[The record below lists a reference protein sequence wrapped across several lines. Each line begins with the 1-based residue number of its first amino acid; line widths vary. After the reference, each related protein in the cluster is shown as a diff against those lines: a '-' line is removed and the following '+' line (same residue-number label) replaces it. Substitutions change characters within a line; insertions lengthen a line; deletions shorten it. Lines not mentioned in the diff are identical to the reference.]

1 MAVQVPA
8 IPQLAPSIRQV
19 SQKHETTRRFF
30 QSTSA
35 VVGLVVIIGWILIAI
50 FAGLIAGDP
59 YGQDPLTRLEPPSSQ
74 NPFGTDELGR
84 DVYSRVLHGARISLP
99 VGVVVIVFSALLGS
113 LLGAFAG
120 FTGQRVDEV
129 IMRVVDVVL
138 AFPSIVLAMAIS
150 AVLGPSLVNAV
161 IAIIVVWWPEYAR
174 MMRGQVLAAK
184 ENEYIFA
191 ARALGVPERRIL
203 FHHILPGAMPPIL
216 VKASLDIGSAV
227 VFIASLSFIGLGVVP
242 PAPEWG
248 AMIAAGR
255 VKFFDWWLATFP
267 GLAIVSVVLAFN
279 YIGDGMRD
287 ALDPRLRRR

>member
-1 MAVQVPA
+1 VA
-8 IPQLAPSIRQV
+8 
-19 SQKHETTRRFF
+19 
-30 QSTSA
+30 
-35 VVGLVVIIGWILIAI
+35 GLVVILVWVLIAL

-59 YGQDPLTRLEPPSSQ
+59 YAQDPLIRLEPPSSQ
-74 NPFGTDELGR
+74 HPFGTDELGR

-99 VGVVVIVFSALLGS
+99 VGVVVIGFSALLGS
-113 LLGAFAG
+113 LLGAVAGFAG
-120 FTGQRVDEV
+120 NKVDEA
-129 IMRVVDVVL
+129 IMRVVDVFL
-138 AFPSIVLAMAIS
+138 AFPSIVLAMAIA
-150 AVLGPSLVNAV
+150 AVLGPSLINAV

-184 ENEYIFA
+184 ENEYVLA
-191 ARALGVPERRIL
+191 ARALGAPERRVL
-203 FHHILPGAMPPIL
+203 FQHILPGALPPIL

-279 YIGDGMRD
+279 YIGDGLRD
-287 ALDPRLRRR
+287 ALDPRLQRR